1 MWVLS
6 ASQAETVLSLV
17 VPAGGT
23 EPSRLA
29 VPVCLALF
37 GTTADF
43 FAWLDWR
50 RKKPCASSSSTGAA
64 GENLGVFGFG
74 QINTTIC
81 LEFIIYWNLVIL
93 IYEYIT
99 GKSKAFKMLYRILI
113 ISIN

>member
-6 ASQAETVLSLV
+6 ASQPETVLSLV

-50 RKKPCASSSSTGAA
+50 RKKPRASSSSTGAA

-81 LEFIIYWNLVIL
+81 LEFIL
-93 IYEYIT
+93 IYEDIT

>member
-1 MWVLS
+1 MISCIGGMWVLS
-6 ASQAETVLSLV
+6 ASQPETVLSLI

-50 RKKPCASSSSTGAA
+50 RKKPCACSSFTVAVV
-64 GENLGVFGFG
+64 ENLGVFGFS
-74 QINTTIC
+74 QANATVC
-81 LEFIIYWNLVIL
+81 LGFLLFSSMKTSQVKAKPL
-93 IYEYIT
+93 KCFT
-99 GKSKAFKMLYRILI
+99 GFS
-113 ISIN
+113 